1 MSTPTNNKRVNHLV
15 VDSSAF
21 IRQAPLHNL
30 TDVVYTVE
38 DVVKEIRDLKTRE
51 SLNVVPYTLKFK
63 EPSTDAIRCVTN
75 YAKKTGDYTFL
86 SAVDLRLLALTYQLY
101 QENVGTENL
110 NLEPK
115 INASV
120 LSSTVT
126 VGNTGVK
133 LAGFIFPKNEEKHDD
148 QKSEKSS
155 PNENQA
161 AKEDEIGENNDENEQ
176 QEQKE
181 NDDDDDDDGGYND
194 HEEED
199 VQSFVTAVDN
209 ENDIT
214 ESINDLHLG
223 HDDDGWITP
232 SNVQA
237 VKAKA
242 FNHGASDN
250 SETISETLPVACITT
265 DFSMQNVLIQ
275 MGIPVLSVDGL
286 LIRTARSYVLKCR
299 ICPGVTLQMTKKFCP
314 ECGNPSLQRASVSV
328 DVSGQRH
335 YHLTGR
341 FRPKPRESLPLPRGG
356 KHSNNPIRVEGQP
369 RPQNKPT
376 RKSLMKRNVL
386 DEDYL
391 AGSSPFAVHD
401 IYSRA
406 ATLVSVSDFDQSEI
420 LDISPTL
427 LTRDFIGLCIGILSV
442 VLVILVVV
450 ICKWSRCLCLKHNY
464 DSDDQHEVLSSILQ
478 QTASTSDSQSRRHC
492 QNNRYSRHS
501 LPSPPPPSR
510 SLHNQWS
517 ASSSLYY
524 SRPGSVYRQI
534 SNGRYDFIPP
544 MEIGNNQ
551 YRINDVKVP
560 RITITTLP
568 IQPSQ
573 QLVPR
578 LSISPQ
584 GSGSSITRGSDS
596 FK

>member
-406 ATLVSVSDFDQSEI
+406 ATLGIKPIRRSSEQCPCPI
-420 LDISPTL
+420 LI
-427 LTRDFIGLCIGILSV
+427 I
-442 VLVILVVV
+442 

-534 SNGRYDFIPP
+534 SNDRYDFIPP